1 MKTSIFGAGPIGSLH
16 AYLLHNAGKDE
27 MIELGNEFKTLIHQT
42 SVETPNLNELIN
54 CIN

>member
-1 MKTSIFGAGPIGSLH
+1 MKTLIFGAGPIGSLH

-27 MIELGNEFKTLIHQT
+27 MIEPGNEFKTLIDQT